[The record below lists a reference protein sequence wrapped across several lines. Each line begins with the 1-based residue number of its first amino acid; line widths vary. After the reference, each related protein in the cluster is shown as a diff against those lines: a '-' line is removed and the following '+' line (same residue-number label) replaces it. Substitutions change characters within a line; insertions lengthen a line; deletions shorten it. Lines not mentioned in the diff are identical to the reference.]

1 MFDESRTSGSPL
13 SFGIELGVAA
23 AAKKSAKLEYLKAS
37 SNLSILLL
45 LPPLVAKPRRAD
57 VRKRE
62 HMKVAVKKRDRPSRS
77 LT

>member
-37 SNLSILLL
+37 SNLSTLLLL
-45 LPPLVAKPRRAD
+45 LPERMSGK
-57 VRKRE
+57 E
-62 HMKVAVKKRDRPSRS
+62 
-77 LT
+77 T